1 MNNEFDL
8 NILISNIENLCGKSN
23 VKSELLKAGVSRN
36 VVENMKKGSTPSID
50 KIALIANHFNVSID
64 SLLNNGPM
72 PELLQKSESEWD
84 IILDGLSEESL
95 VQLRDYLKFLH
106 WKQNQAPED
115 SK

>member
-1 MNNEFDL
+1 MMFWDTFQ
-8 NILISNIENLCGKSN
+8 NLCNSHN
-23 VKSELLKAGVSRN
+23 T
-36 VVENMKKGSTPSID
+36 TPSAVVKELKIASGSIT
-50 KIALIANHFNVSID
+50 KWKNGSIPSNKSIALIANHFNVSID

-106 WKQNQAPED
+106 WKQSQAPED